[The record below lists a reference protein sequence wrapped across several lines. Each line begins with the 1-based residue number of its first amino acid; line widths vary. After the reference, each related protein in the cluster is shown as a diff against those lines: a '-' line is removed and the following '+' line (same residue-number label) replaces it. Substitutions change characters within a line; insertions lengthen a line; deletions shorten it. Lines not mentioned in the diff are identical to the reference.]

1 MRMSKKLS
9 SPCPKE
15 STFNNM
21 EVGSSLFVQIK
32 EKKDTIP
39 KGRQQQI
46 YSSSRESWKIFFLL
60 T

>member
-46 YSSSRESWKIFFLL
+46 YSSSRES
-60 T
+60 